1 MGTRTVRTGTTT
13 ITSLLL
19 LVGCSPHHREP
30 TRLIP
35 PEHAQVAVAARD
47 AFVTNEPTAAKASLA
62 ALGAMN
68 LGLPVADEDVAGSL
82 GRIVVA
88 CGTCHVRAGVSLNPA
103 TAWAVQGDGVA
114 PEMERHGQG
123 LDQIWSGLVRDDAA
137 DLALGARTLRQS
149 QLFVSIAPAPGA
161 EAMDE
166 SVSMLA
172 DRVVAAHNETDA
184 GAAFADL
191 IRACAAC
198 HAARPAGLELGPE

>member
-1 MGTRTVRTGTTT
+1 MGTRTVRTATIT

-19 LVGCSPHHREP
+19 IGCSPHHGAP
-30 TRLIP
+30 IALIP
-35 PEHAQVAVAARD
+35 SDHAQVAVAARD
-47 AFVTNEPTAAKASLA
+47 AFVANDGAVATSKLA

-68 LGLPVADEDVAGSL
+68 LGLPTADADVAGSL

-123 LDQIWSGLVRDDAA
+123 LDQIWSGLVRDNAA
-137 DLALGARTLRQS
+137 DLALGAQTLRQS
-149 QLFVSIAPAPGA
+149 QLFVSLTPAPGA
-161 EAMDE
+161 EALDE
-166 SVSMLA
+166 TVSVLA
-172 DRVVAAHNETDA
+172 DKIVAARNEAEA

-191 IRACAAC
+191 IRACAGC
-198 HAARPAGLELGPE
+198 HAARPAGMELGPE

>member
-1 MGTRTVRTGTTT
+1 MGTRTVRTATII

-19 LVGCSPHHREP
+19 AGCSPHHGEP
-30 TRLIP
+30 IALIP
-35 PEHAQVAVAARD
+35 PEHAQVAVEARD
-47 AFVTNEPTAAKASLA
+47 AFVANDAGVAKAKLA
-62 ALGAMN
+62 MLGAMN
-68 LGLPVADEDVAGSL
+68 LGLPVADDDIAGSL

-103 TAWAVQGDGVA
+103 VAWAVQGDGVG

-123 LDQIWSGLVRDDAA
+123 LDQLWSGLVRDNAA
-137 DLALGARTLRQS
+137 DLALGAQTLRQS
-149 QLFVSIAPAPGA
+149 QLFVTVTPTPGA

-166 SVSMLA
+166 SVSALA
-172 DRVVAAHNETDA
+172 DKIVAARNDTDA